1 MLNSHTNK
9 NESWKYKWTFM
20 HWGENAECVTNKG
33 GKTGPSDRKLGSSSW
48 FFFFKADR
56 SQYSKSNWESSSYSL
71 DFVGNDYRVLLTNLV
86 SSFGSV
92 VIRTVVLIRVTVKSA
107 EQIPTAAVKTWN
119 RGRTV
124 SNQWQVFTAA
134 KLPELYTVRD
144 NDAEKSSLRMMWSAS
159 MTLDFIDTFSQGLLC
174 KNLF

>member
-1 MLNSHTNK
+1 MNFHALGRKCWMCNK
-9 NESWKYKWTFM
+9 Q
-20 HWGENAECVTNKG
+20 G
-33 GKTGPSDRKLGSSSW
+33 GKNRSFRQKVGLKFMV
-48 FFFFKADR
+48 FFFNADR